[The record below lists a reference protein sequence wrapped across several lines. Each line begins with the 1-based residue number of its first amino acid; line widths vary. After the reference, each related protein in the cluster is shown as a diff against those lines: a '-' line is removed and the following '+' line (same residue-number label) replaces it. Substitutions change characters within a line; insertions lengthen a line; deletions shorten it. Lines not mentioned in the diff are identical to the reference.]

1 MFLQL
6 HASTADSNSYNLKN
20 GRTVHMYTLHVIF
33 LNFKGVLTLQ
43 RIRVFG
49 HQFLCL
55 IAIVIISA
63 IQIHDILYT
72 VSIVHTTELNHV
84 VYRPNTPRI
93 KEFLKP
99 AWVAALPLLEGLAL

>member
-55 IAIVIISA
+55 IAIVIKSA

-84 VYRPNTPRI
+84 VIGLTHQELRSSSSPPG
-93 KEFLKP
+93 
-99 AWVAALPLLEGLAL
+99 LLRYHSEGLAL